1 MAEIVAGFGV
11 PHTPMFPE
19 QVARDGPQSETARL
33 YRAVAEHLEAVQP
46 DALVI
51 FDSDHLNTFFFNN
64 LPTFCVGA
72 AARTEGPNDTNAR
85 IPHYVVPVAEGLARG
100 VHAAGPEHGFDLAVS
115 QEFEVDHSVLVPLH
129 FLTPR
134 MQIPIVPVFI
144 NGVAPPLPLARR
156 CYALGQMV
164 RQVVEAWPARQR
176 VAVLASGSFSLE
188 VAGPRVGITDGDWM
202 RTVLR
207 HLGRAET
214 RALLEQATTERMLA
228 AGNVSGELLNWIA
241 LLGVIGRR
249 QPVFLEPQ
257 MSHGHAYGVWRWD

>member
-11 PHTPMFPE
+11 PHPPMAPA
-19 QVARDGPQSETARL
+19 QVQQDPSGETAQL
-33 YRAVAEHLEAVQP
+33 YRAVAEHLDAVQP
-46 DALVI
+46 DVLVV
-51 FDSDHLNTFFFNN
+51 FDSDHLNTFFFDN
-64 LPTFCVGA
+64 LPPFCVGVA
-72 AARTEGPNDTNAR
+72 PRTAGPNDSNAQ
-85 IPHYVVPVAEGLARG
+85 IPRYQVPVSEPLARAVQRTG
-100 VHAAGPEHGFDLAVS
+100 LGQGFDLALS

-134 MQIPIVPVFI
+134 MHVPIVPVFV

-164 RQVVEAWPARQR
+164 RQVVEAWPAQQR

-207 HLGRAET
+207 HLSRAET

-249 QPVFLEPQ
+249 RPVFLEPQ
-257 MSHGHAYGVWRWD
+257 MSHGHAYGAWRWD